1 MVCKIAYCL
10 YNPIHS
16 YLNHLK
22 FHIWAN
28 EPSNLNLATK
38 IGCTCHDFIN
48 VGGHGQCKTSHST
61 TGDQPFCYVNQ
72 PSNCTDLLP
81 SETDPGR
88 KISAKACEEGISM
101 HIC

>member
-1 MVCKIAYCL
+1 MQK
-10 YNPIHS
+10 
-16 YLNHLK
+16 
-22 FHIWAN
+22 
-28 EPSNLNLATK
+28 LNLATT

-48 VGGHGQCKTSHST
+48 DGGHGRCKTSHST

-88 KISAKACEEGISM
+88 KISAKACETGICFYIYLLYFVLSF
-101 HIC
+101 

>member
-1 MVCKIAYCL
+1 MKKIST
-10 YNPIHS
+10 P
-16 YLNHLK
+16 
-22 FHIWAN
+22 
-28 EPSNLNLATK
+28 ATI

-88 KISAKACEEGISM
+88 KISAKACEEGIFFYEYILVRFFP
-101 HIC
+101 HIIVQTMN